1 MQRSLGGAAQRR
13 WWKHYSLNSLKTPQG
28 TPGVPPQTCARD
40 KHGPLESSCFSDS
53 QVFWMLIPI
62 CFHQQKERDRGEM
75 RVGRSDGPGLKG
87 HTPGPTNAAAA
98 WSCDHREAGK
108 SPPKRGEQL
117 KLSATVSTH
126 FNLFSVQIFID
137 SLPHAKLC
145 ANSSLRLD
153 WAAPWSG
160 RNGIHST
167 EDLLGSA
174 CHPRRKD
181 KENIF
186 WKFIEWF

>member
-1 MQRSLGGAAQRR
+1 
-13 WWKHYSLNSLKTPQG
+13 
-28 TPGVPPQTCARD
+28 
-40 KHGPLESSCFSDS
+40 
-53 QVFWMLIPI
+53 MLIPI
-62 CFHQQKERDRGEM
+62 CFHQQKERDRGEI

-117 KLSATVSTH
+117 KLSAIVSTH

-153 WAAPWSG
+153 
-160 RNGIHST
+160 
-167 EDLLGSA
+167 
-174 CHPRRKD
+174 
-181 KENIF
+181 
-186 WKFIEWF
+186 